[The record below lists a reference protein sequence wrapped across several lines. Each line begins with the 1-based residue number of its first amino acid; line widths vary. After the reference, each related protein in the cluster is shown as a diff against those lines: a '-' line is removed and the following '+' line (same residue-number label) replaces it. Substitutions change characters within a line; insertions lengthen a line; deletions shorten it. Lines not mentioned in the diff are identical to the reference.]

1 MPPLIYQQHAGWP
14 NPRYTI
20 VVTAVAVAV
29 MLAVAFALIP
39 APGTNVFGSIL
50 QGAGCGLFA
59 GALVML
65 AGRPIHPR
73 AARQA
78 STLDP
83 ERFAAVRRAVRT
95 GRPERVEPRDSA
107 QAVLYARITETLQFR
122 TVRVSSALAIGLF
135 LLAIGGLTQGPSNP
149 FIGSLEFAVVVLW
162 PVAFIVTSVIY
173 AVQKR
178 NRRRF
183 LELA

>member
-1 MPPLIYQQHAGWP
+1 MPPLIYQHDAGWP

-20 VVTAVAVAV
+20 VVTAVAVV
-29 MLAVAFALIP
+29 VTVAVALALIP
-39 APGTNVFGSIL
+39 SPGTNVFGSIL
-50 QGAGCGLFA
+50 QGAGCGLFVA
-59 GALVML
+59 AIVML
-65 AGRPIHPR
+65 IGRPIHPR

-83 ERFAAVRRAVRT
+83 DRFGAVRRAVRT
-95 GRPERVEPRDSA
+95 GRPDRVEPREVA

-122 TVRVSSALAIGLF
+122 AVRVLSALAIGLF
-135 LLAIGGLTQGPSNP
+135 LLAVGGLTQGPSNP
-149 FIGSLEFAVVVLW
+149 FVGALEFTVIVLW
-162 PVAFIVTSVIY
+162 PGVFITVSVIY
-173 AVQKR
+173 AVLKR